1 MNTTKRIF
9 LAPIHVLVATS
20 LFVFAPLFLWSQTSP
35 VLERLANDINTTADE
50 INPILDWDGSTMY
63 FTRVGHPDFNKTLLM
78 ENEDQSAVLDDT
90 QFGVLL
96 KDVYSRIAEQPISDP
111 VHSSFNQ
118 DIWIA
123 QGDLKGNFTKI
134 MHPGAPVNNALPNSI
149 STMTPEPHRFV
160 VINQFIPEGGM
171 DIGFS
176 EIEHYGDTA
185 WSFPKPIVIE
195 DYYTRQSGTSL
206 TMSSDGAL
214 MILALNRSDTRGDN
228 DLYISFHNADGTW
241 AVPKNLGKGINTE
254 FRESTPHLSA
264 DMKILYFSSNRPKS
278 LGGMDIFFVE
288 RLDDSWEKW
297 SDVQQFVEPIN
308 SKSDDS
314 QPYFNSATGYLYFTS
329 RRLGNSDIF
338 RLQIAPPLP
347 ETVTVTGKMLNSKTG
362 EPIIGDILYGDT
374 TSEYYQHIHTSRDGT
389 FSIVVPKGM
398 TYKFEAQKEGFIGE
412 YLRVKFDRARY
423 YNNYVVNLSLD
434 PIEVNG
440 KISLPPIFFQQSEAT
455 ILPKS
460 YNVLNHLVEI
470 LKDHRSLH
478 ILIEGHTDNAGTENS
493 LLELSERR
501 ALAIKDFLVQ
511 KKINPDRLTTEGL
524 GSRQLI
530 FTNAVNETQRQRNR
544 RVEVKITKVE

>member
-1 MNTTKRIF
+1 MNTIKHIV
-9 LAPIHVLVATS
+9 VLRVVVLLVNTCFITLLPVVSWAQP
-20 LFVFAPLFLWSQTSP
+20 A
-35 VLERLANDINTTADE
+35 VLERLANEINTSADE
-50 INPILDWDGSTMY
+50 INPILDWDGSTLY
-63 FTRVGHPDFNKTLLM
+63 FTRVGHPEFDKTLLM
-78 ENEDQSAVLDDT
+78 ENEDQSIALDATHFDA
-90 QFGVLL
+90 LL
-96 KDVYSRIAEQPISDP
+96 KEVYSRIAEQPIADP
-111 VHSSFNQ
+111 VHSTFNQ

-134 MHPGAPVNNALPNSI
+134 IHPGAPVNNALPNSI

-176 EIEHYGDTA
+176 EIEHIGDTA
-185 WSFPKPIVIE
+185 WTFPKPIVIE

-206 TMSSDGAL
+206 TMSSDGSL

-228 DLYISFHNADGTW
+228 DLYISFHNPDGSW
-241 AVPKNLGKGINTE
+241 GVPKNLGKAINSE
-254 FRESTPHLSA
+254 YRESTPHLSPN
-264 DMKILYFSSNRPKS
+264 MKILYFSSNRPKS

-288 RLDDSWEKW
+288 RLDDTWENW
-297 SDVQQFVEPIN
+297 SEVQQFIEPIN

-347 ETVTVTGKMLNSKTG
+347 ETVTVTGKILNSKTG
-362 EPIIGDILYGDT
+362 EPLIGDILYGDT
-374 TSEYYQHIHTSRDGT
+374 TSEYYQHIQTSRDGT
-389 FSIVVPKGM
+389 FSIVVPKGI
-398 TYKFEAQKEGFIGE
+398 TYQFEAQKEGFIGE
-412 YLRVKFDRARY
+412 YLRVKFDRARF

-440 KISLPPIFFQQSEAT
+440 KISLPPIFFQQSEAK

-460 YNVLNHLVEI
+460 FGVLNHLVDI
-470 LKDHRSLH
+470 LKDHHSLH
-478 ILIEGHTDNAGTENS
+478 ILIEGHTDNAGTESS
-493 LLELSERR
+493 LVELSERR
-501 ALAIKDFLVQ
+501 AVAIKDFLVQ
-511 KKINPDRLTTEGL
+511 KNINPTRLATEGM
-524 GSRQLI
+524 GSRVPI
-530 FTNAVNETQRQRNR
+530 FSNANTEAQRQKNR